1 MYSILMVL
9 YVGICFGLIISVLLQ
24 SSKGEGLAGAFGGG
38 GGGGG
43 AVFGGRGAASFLS
56 RATTVFAVLFMTMA
70 VLMSFM
76 GAGGTGGTT
85 GPSAVQKAVNRQQPT
100 LPATTPP
107 ATQSLSEGQ
116 SQLFST
122 PPADGDATTGDD
134 AAAQPATDN
143 PATDTGQ

>member
-1 MYSILMVL
+1 MVL

-24 SSKGEGLAGAFGGG
+24 SSKGEGLAGAFGG

-76 GAGGTGGTT
+76 GSGNTGGTT
-85 GPSAVQKAVNRQQPT
+85 GPSAVQKAANQPQRS
-100 LPATTPP
+100 LPATSIPGTTPVN
-107 ATQSLSEGQ
+107 EGQ
-116 SQLFST
+116 TQLFG
-122 PPADGDATTGDD
+122 DDATTGDD

>member
-1 MYSILMVL
+1 MYTILMII

-85 GPSAVQKAVNRQQPT
+85 GPSAVQKAVNQPQQS
-100 LPATTPP
+100 LPATSIPGTE
-107 ATQSLSEGQ
+107 AVNEGQ

-122 PPADGDATTGDD
+122 PPTDGDAVTGDD
-134 AAAQPATDN
+134 AAAQPATD
-143 PATDTGQ
+143 TGQ

>member
-1 MYSILMVL
+1 MVL
-9 YVGICFGLIISVLLQ
+9 YVGICFGLIITVLLQ

-43 AVFGGRGAASFLS
+43 AVFGGRGAANFLS

-76 GAGGTGGTT
+76 GSGGTGGTT
-85 GPSAVQKAVNRQQPT
+85 GPSAVQKAANQP
-100 LPATTPP
+100 LQSQPATSIPGTTPF
-107 ATQSLSEGQ
+107 SDGQ
-116 SQLFST
+116 TQLFG
-122 PPADGDATTGDD
+122 DDATTGDD

-143 PATDTGQ
+143 PAADSGS

>member
-1 MYSILMVL
+1 MYTILMFI

-76 GAGGTGGTT
+76 GSGSTGGTT
-85 GPSAVQKAVNRQQPT
+85 GPSAVQKAASQPQQT
-100 LPATTPP
+100 QPATSIPGTEGVN
-107 ATQSLSEGQ
+107 EGQ

-134 AAAQPATDN
+134 ATAQ

>member
-1 MYSILMVL
+1 MYTILMFI

-38 GGGGG
+38 GGSGG

-76 GAGGTGGTT
+76 GSGSTGGTT
-85 GPSAVQKAVNRQQPT
+85 GPSAVQKAANQPVRSQ
-100 LPATTPP
+100 PATSIPGTEGVN
-107 ATQSLSEGQ
+107 EGQ
-116 SQLFST
+116 SRLFST

-134 AAAQPATDN
+134 AAAQPATD
-143 PATDTGQ
+143 TGQ